1 MSESEAGDGPIVRA
15 RSAQERA
22 AAAEL
27 LDEFNRAYYHPSP
40 GPAFL
45 TQRLAE
51 LDGEDLA
58 AFLALAGNEEAAGI
72 GIVRVRP
79 SLWEAAG
86 EAYIAELYVR
96 PGHRRRGLGAALL
109 EAMLGFARE
118 RDCHWIELGTDEPDH
133 DAHRLYRRFGF
144 SNFVDPEAPEGERER
159 MLFFEREL

>member
-1 MSESEAGDGPIVRA
+1 MSEPEAGDGPIIRA
-15 RSAQERA
+15 RSARERA

-27 LDEFNRAYYHPSP
+27 LDEFNRAYYHPTP

-45 TQRLAE
+45 AERLAE
-51 LDGEDLA
+51 LDGEELA
-58 AFLALAGNEEAAGI
+58 AFLALAGGEEPAGI
-72 GIVRVRP
+72 GVVRVRP

-86 EAYIAELYVR
+86 EAYIAELYVA
-96 PGHRRRGLGAALL
+96 PDHRRSGLGAALL

-118 RDCHWIELGTDEPDH
+118 HGCHWIELGTDEQDH

-144 SNFVDPEAPEGERER
+144 SNFVDPEAPEGDRER